1 MVGFYSLLE
10 QQLGVPWHSSGSS
23 SVGIPGRSPSGANF
37 GTTAS
42 SSESQRAAMPA
53 DRSSSSSEGIEPG
66 GPAALGSPLGSDRVW
81 QAWTEQF
88 AEK

>member
-1 MVGFYSLLE
+1 
-10 QQLGVPWHSSGSS
+10 
-23 SVGIPGRSPSGANF
+23 
-37 GTTAS
+37 
-42 SSESQRAAMPA
+42 MPA